1 HAVEAAK
8 RIVDRAFDV
17 IGGSGISKRNELERI
32 YRDVRAGT
40 IHPANSML
48 VHEIVGKSA
57 LGVLGEYPRWG

>member
-1 HAVEAAK
+1 V
-8 RIVDRAFDV
+8 VDRAFD
-17 IGGSGISKRNELERI
+17 INGGSGMFKRNELERL

-57 LGVLGEYPRWG
+57 LGVLGELPRWG

>member
-1 HAVEAAK
+1 M
-8 RIVDRAFDV
+8 F
-17 IGGSGISKRNELERI
+17 KRNELERI